1 MGSNTDRPTWKT
13 LLAFAIP
20 HFVWGSTLSFSS
32 STVTASIANNLR
44 NSPSVLSLMWSS
56 HAFKGLIGPLLFQ
69 VRPPPNHGDNKPH
82 SYERNNA
89 VLKPAAH

>member
-1 MGSNTDRPTWKT
+1 MSLTDNFRMPIPTNET
-13 LLAFAIP
+13 
-20 HFVWGSTLSFSS
+20 
-32 STVTASIANNLR
+32 
-44 NSPSVLSLMWSS
+44 SPSVLSLMWSS
-56 HAFKGLIGPLLFQ
+56 QAFKGLIGPLLFQ